1 MEQMIE
7 RNVIDFEKWKK
18 RKDTK
23 KINAGIS
30 TNESTSNGKTDQNEN
45 SHMWIMAM
53 VFIVCTILAI
63 IK

>member
-23 KINAGIS
+23 KINAGI
-30 TNESTSNGKTDQNEN
+30 TANESTSNGNAHQNEN

-53 VFIVCTILAI
+53 VCIVCTILAI

>member
-1 MEQMIE
+1 MEHMIE

-23 KINAGIS
+23 KINA
-30 TNESTSNGKTDQNEN
+30 ESGNAENTSNVHIGQNEN
-45 SHMWIMAM
+45 SHMWIMVM